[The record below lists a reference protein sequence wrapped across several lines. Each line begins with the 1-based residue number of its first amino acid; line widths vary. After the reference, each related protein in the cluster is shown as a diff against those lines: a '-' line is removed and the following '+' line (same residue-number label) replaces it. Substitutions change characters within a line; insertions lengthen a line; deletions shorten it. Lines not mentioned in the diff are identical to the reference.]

1 MLRINVV
8 VSFLA
13 LTIAVVV
20 SAIVATNHYEDEQNR
35 DLRREVR
42 ESQAAYERVKELRE
56 LRLHGLSQMVAKSD
70 VSVVLTMLHKDHHG
84 ENMGKVEAELRSKFS
99 SAKNSK
105 GTVKPKVY
113 EERASFLR
121 SEKKAFLDEFLND
134 LMTRAADLRGDA
146 GALWTPE
153 DRASFR
159 ATYEEQLV
167 SCMAVNVQTCRHELT
182 LLPLKELS
190 KRIDQGTEYAITPD
204 LLIVTDYQAI
214 GLANPADP
222 NYGEDTRVGEKF
234 KVLTSVLP
242 NKQRKKALSYAHD
255 VVRTDHR
262 SYFVIAHRVVDDRET
277 TVGSVLVGVE
287 IDEAFVQAEAKALN
301 RNVTYISTRSNKAL
315 ISSLKGLALTQ
326 LQQKLPS
333 NKAASAAHLIET
345 DTVVGL
351 YVPLAGYRSKDLT
364 GVVLSESR
372 KDALEMVNTF
382 QTLIPWL
389 GVLFFLLGTMLTML
403 AIRSHL
409 NALEQVD
416 SGIHEVISGNSNYEF
431 NFDYNDTSLSSMAQS
446 LNLMVAVLVG
456 RDVEERDDGESDWM
470 QSFLDDDSRLEEAES
485 EEPPSKQAAVAEV
498 KPAAVEQAAP
508 AALAKSSEVASPDA
522 GGTAEEL
529 SGLDAE
535 LAIEPAESYYR
546 RIYSEFTEGR
556 KDSGDESI
564 SYVRFV
570 EKVVRQERVLRNQLS
585 CRMVRFRVVQRDDG
599 PALLPVKIE

>member
-1 MLRINVV
+1 
-8 VSFLA
+8 
-13 LTIAVVV
+13 
-20 SAIVATNHYEDEQNR
+20 
-35 DLRREVR
+35 
-42 ESQAAYERVKELRE
+42 
-56 LRLHGLSQMVAKSD
+56 
-70 VSVVLTMLHKDHHG
+70 
-84 ENMGKVEAELRSKFS
+84 
-99 SAKNSK
+99 
-105 GTVKPKVY
+105 
-113 EERASFLR
+113 
-121 SEKKAFLDEFLND
+121 
-134 LMTRAADLRGDA
+134 
-146 GALWTPE
+146 
-153 DRASFR
+153 
-159 ATYEEQLV
+159 
-167 SCMAVNVQTCRHELT
+167 
-182 LLPLKELS
+182 
-190 KRIDQGTEYAITPD
+190 
-204 LLIVTDYQAI
+204 
-214 GLANPADP
+214 
-222 NYGEDTRVGEKF
+222 
-234 KVLTSVLP
+234 
-242 NKQRKKALSYAHD
+242 
-255 VVRTDHR
+255 
-262 SYFVIAHRVVDDRET
+262 
-277 TVGSVLVGVE
+277 
-287 IDEAFVQAEAKALN
+287 
-301 RNVTYISTRSNKAL
+301 
-315 ISSLKGLALTQ
+315 
-326 LQQKLPS
+326 
-333 NKAASAAHLIET
+333 
-345 DTVVGL
+345 
-351 YVPLAGYRSKDLT
+351 
-364 GVVLSESR
+364 
-372 KDALEMVNTF
+372 
-382 QTLIPWL
+382 
-389 GVLFFLLGTMLTML
+389 ML